1 MKERGYLRYFLRAG
15 VMSKN
20 EGEGGGG
27 TLGVNGFLAFE
38 STFLVKNDNNERR
51 HVCL

>member
-20 EGEGGGG
+20 EGEG